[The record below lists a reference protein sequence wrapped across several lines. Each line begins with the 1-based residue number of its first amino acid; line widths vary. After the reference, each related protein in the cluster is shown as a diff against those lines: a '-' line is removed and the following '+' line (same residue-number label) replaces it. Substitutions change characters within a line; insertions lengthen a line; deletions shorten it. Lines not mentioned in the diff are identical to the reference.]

1 MFYGVELVTR
11 KKNIYKNFRVSN
23 SKCESFCVIRFRNS
37 IIIIIIIIIIN
48 RFYLTHP
55 LYMVLRSNITF
66 TQYTRTRNIKITV
79 LFNIGHPVAI
89 PARSFD
95 NFFCVTT

>member
-1 MFYGVELVTR
+1 MFYEVELVTR
-11 KKNIYKNFRVSN
+11 KKNFYKNFRVSN

-37 IIIIIIIIIIN
+37 IIIIIIIN
-48 RFYLTHP
+48 RLYLTDP

-79 LFNIGHPVAI
+79 LFNSGHPVGI
-89 PARSFD
+89 PARCFD